1 MQLSYWEKSTY
12 FTSPDILII
21 GSGIVGL
28 FAALEIKK
36 SNSKLKVLIIE
47 RGSLPTGASTKNAG
61 FACFGSPGELLD
73 DIANST
79 EKEVINLVTKRI
91 KGLTKLRKTLGD
103 KTIDY
108 KGYGGFEVFDN
119 ESDFEKCAQQLSYLN
134 NLIKEN
140 TGIHQ
145 TYTIADANIKTMG
158 FKEVKHLIH
167 NLYEGQINTGSM
179 MKALVLKAQKAGV
192 TIINGINIKSLHP
205 HASTVV
211 LDDNTELKATKILVC
226 TNGFAQQLL
235 PELSVHPARAQV
247 LITKPINGLKIKG
260 SFHYDKGYYYFR
272 NIDDRLLLGGG
283 RNLDF
288 KGEETIEMATTAT
301 IQASLEK
308 LLKEKILPN
317 TKFEIEQRWSGIM
330 GLGKEKSPII
340 KQVNSQVFCAV
351 RLGGMGVALG
361 SLVGEEAARMLV

>member
-12 FTSPDILII
+12 FSSTDILII

-36 SNSKLKVLIIE
+36 SNPKLKVLLIE
-47 RGSLPTGASTKNAG
+47 RGALPSGASTKNAG

-73 DIANST
+73 DIAKSS
-79 EKEVINLVTKRI
+79 EIEVINLVQKRI
-91 KGLTKLRKTLGD
+91 TGLTKLRKTLGD
-103 KTIDY
+103 KAIDY
-108 KGYGGFEVFDN
+108 KGLGGYEVFDT
-119 ESDFEKCAQQLSYLN
+119 ESDFEHCARQLSYLN
-134 NLIKEN
+134 NLVKES

-145 TYTIADANIKTMG
+145 TYTIADSKIKSLG
-158 FKEVKHLIH
+158 FDGVNHL
-167 NLYEGQINTGSM
+167 LYNSLEGQINTGSM
-179 MKALVLKAQKAGV
+179 MRALVLKVQKAGV
-192 TIINGINIKSLHP
+192 TILNGINIKSLHP
-205 HASTVV
+205 DASSVV
-211 LDDNTELKATKILVC
+211 LNDNIVLKASKILVC

-247 LITKPINGLKIKG
+247 LITKPIKGLKIKG

-272 NIDDRLLLGGG
+272 NIDNRLLLGGG

-288 KGEETIEMATTAT
+288 KGEETYDLKTTDT
-301 IQASLEK
+301 IQSSLER

-340 KQVNSQVFCAV
+340 KQVNSQVYCAV

-361 SLVGEEAARMLV
+361 SLVGEEAAKMLL